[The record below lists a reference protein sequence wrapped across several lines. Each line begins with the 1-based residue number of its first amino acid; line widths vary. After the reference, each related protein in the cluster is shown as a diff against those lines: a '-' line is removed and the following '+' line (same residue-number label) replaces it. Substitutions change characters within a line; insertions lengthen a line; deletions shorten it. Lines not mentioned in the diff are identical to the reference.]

1 MRELGNCPRAAGG
14 ARLRR
19 PRGGGLAAW
28 AGGRAGGREEG
39 GSRVTLPLVQFSHLS
54 VLASHRRAAEGSE
67 GGRAA
72 GRAAG

>member
-28 AGGRAGGREEG
+28 AGGREEG
-39 GSRVTLPLVQFSHLS
+39 GSRVTLPLAQFSHLS